1 MGVLSCL
8 AGFLLGERR
17 VAGESV
23 DGAGEE
29 LEFLSGGEGQ
39 WADEHYDYGD
49 GVSGEVLE
57 DGRGNCR
64 G

>member
-1 MGVLSCL
+1 MGVSSCL

-29 LEFLSGGEGQ
+29 LEFLLEGEGR
-39 WADEHYDYGD
+39 WTDEHYSYGD
-49 GVSGEVLE
+49 GVSGEVFE
-57 DGRGNCR
+57 DDRGNCR